1 MKERTAGD
9 ELCVAIDGC
18 KTVVVFRHGSCQRQE
33 LKRVPTL
40 QYCKGHLGVQ
50 A

>member
-1 MKERTAGD
+1 MKRANCCD
-9 ELCVAIDGC
+9 ELCIAIDGSE
-18 KTVVVFRHGSCQRQE
+18 TVVVFRHGSRQRQD